1 MPRVVMHVDLDAF
14 YASVEQLRRPELRGR
29 PVVVGGAGL
38 PGERGVVSAASYEA
52 RPFGVRSAMPLARAR
67 RLCPQ
72 AVFLPCDFTA
82 YRAASQRVFH
92 ILDRYSPLVEPIAL
106 DEAYLEL
113 TGAEALLGPP
123 YEVGRRLRDEVK
135 RDGGLDLS
143 VGIATCKVVA
153 KVASDLRKPRSLV
166 VVPPGEEAAFLQPL
180 PLRKLPGCGPATA
193 ARIERL
199 GVRTIGELAALSEA
213 LLGELF
219 GQFGRLLHAHARGLD
234 PSPVI
239 PPGDPKSI
247 SREITF
253 DTDMVDRGRIR
264 EAAQSL
270 MQDVAHSLRAHGMAA
285 RTVVLKVRYQPF
297 DTQSRQITLATPT
310 DRDDELAG
318 ALRSLLSAHLDAAR
332 PVRLIGAGVHNLE
345 ARATQLSLLEARGDG
360 RAGLDERLDGLRAR
374 FGEHAIFR
382 GVRAGTTQKDVRR
395 DDLDT
400 LRGGQP

>member
-1 MPRVVMHVDLDAF
+1 MARVVMHVDLDAF

-29 PVVVGGAGL
+29 PVIVGGAGL
-38 PGERGVVSAASYEA
+38 PGERGVVAAASYEA

-82 YRAASQRVFH
+82 YREASQRVFR

-135 RDGGLDLS
+135 HDCGLDLS
-143 VGIATCKVVA
+143 VGIAGCKVVA
-153 KVASDLRKPRSLV
+153 KVASELRKPRSLV
-166 VVPPGEEAAFLQPL
+166 VVAPGEEAAFLAPL
-180 PLRKLPGCGPATA
+180 PLRTLPGCGPATA

-199 GVRTIGELAALSEA
+199 GVRTIGELAALPEA
-213 LLGELF
+213 LVAELL
-219 GQFGRLLHAHARGLD
+219 GQFGRLLHEHARGID
-234 PSPVI
+234 PSPVL

-247 SREITF
+247 SREVTF
-253 DTDMVDRGRIR
+253 DADVVDRARIR
-264 EAAQSL
+264 DAAHSL
-270 MQDVAHSLRAHGMAA
+270 LQDVAHSLRAHGMAA

-297 DTQSRQITLATPT
+297 DTQSRQTTLPTPT
-310 DRDDELAG
+310 DRDDVLAA
-318 ALRSLLSAHLDAAR
+318 ALRSLLGTHLDPSR
-332 PVRLIGAGVHNLE
+332 PVRLIGAGVQNLE
-345 ARATQLSLLEARGDG
+345 ARATQLSLLEG
-360 RAGLDERLDGLRAR
+360 RTGGKAALDDRLDALRER

-382 GVRAGTTQKDVRR
+382 GVPAGTFQKDVRR

-400 LRGGQP
+400 LRGGRP